1 MKELIDSFST
11 IIDRY
16 VVVKDQENPK
26 ITELKIRIVFT
37 DQSILEYSEVN
48 VIQNQKRKYS
58 FQWMKADFQLLVR
71 WDNASHH
78 THISTH
84 PHHKHIQDEKNIL
97 ESDEMTLEKVLK
109 EIEEK
114 LTR

>member
-1 MKELIDSFST
+1 MKELIDSFSA

-16 VVVKDQENPK
+16 EVVKDQVNPK
-26 ITELKIRIVFT
+26 ITELKIRIVFA

-48 VIQNQKRKYS
+48 VIQIQKRKYS
-58 FQWMKADFQLLVR
+58 FQWMEAGYQLLVR

-78 THISTH
+78 THIATH
-84 PHHKHIQDEKNIL
+84 PHHKHVQDEKNIL

-109 EIEEK
+109 EIETK
-114 LTR
+114 LTT